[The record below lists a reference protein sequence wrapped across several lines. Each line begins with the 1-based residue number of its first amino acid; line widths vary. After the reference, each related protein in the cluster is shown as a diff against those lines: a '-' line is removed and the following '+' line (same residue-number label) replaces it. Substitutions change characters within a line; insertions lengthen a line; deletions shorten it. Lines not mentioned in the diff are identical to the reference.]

1 MATYSLRK
9 FAQPDVLKN
18 IHDDNLLR
26 FLSPYTDYLTERGF
40 RFQKNGDGQIEYG
53 LLCQILM
60 QPTEGIPPAMV
71 DALYFVQE
79 VSNDDMFDELLE
91 ISTAGNVDVPAD
103 STPADLAVLLWLK
116 DPELIKKPHAE
127 ALMMKPKSFNSFQ
140 SKKGEGR
147 NIDISDGNIDAL
159 ERDMDAWF
167 EKNKRGNGCEVTP
180 FDMVGENKI
189 YFLVR
194 HGMPFKRE
202 GKIESGETG
211 SVFYRPEFHDVI
223 VYYRDGNELQIY
235 NKSGGKKE
243 RKMYLE
249 AFGLRFF
256 GDAEYFPHEDK
267 YTLQPILDDGED
279 CLSCHDIPG
288 LEEIRLT
295 EMQLQFRGPL
305 NDRTILR
312 SKDIFK
318 SHQNRNRDLPN
329 FGELVAASF
338 QVKFE
343 GSTKPRTIKI
353 KTPNV
358 ASFDRKEDAHVI
370 EQWMKKRGFIKGQEE
385 KPALQ
390 ERVRQDN
397 ADQGAVAYA

>member
-18 IHDDNLLR
+18 IQEENLLK
-26 FLSPYTDYLTERGF
+26 FLEPYTDYLTGRGF
-40 RFQKNGDGQIEYG
+40 SFQKNGDGEIDYSQ
-53 LLCQILM
+53 LCHILM
-60 QPTEGIPPAMV
+60 QPSEGIPPTMV

-79 VSNDDMFDELLE
+79 VSDDDMFDELLE
-91 ISTAGNVDVPAD
+91 IAKDAQVDVPANL
-103 STPADLAVLLWLK
+103 TPTDLAVLLWLK
-116 DPELIKKPHAE
+116 DPELIKKPHSE

-140 SKKGEGR
+140 SQKAKGQK
-147 NIDISDGNIDAL
+147 IDLSKGNINTL
-159 ERDMDAWF
+159 ERDMDDWF
-167 EKNKRGNGCEVTP
+167 EKNKRGNGCEVTS
-180 FDMVGENKI
+180 FDMSDENKV

-202 GKIESGETG
+202 GKIDETGVTG

-223 VYYRDGNELQIY
+223 VYDREANELQIF

-243 RKMYLE
+243 RNMYLE

-256 GDAEYFPHEDK
+256 GDAEYFPDEDK
-267 YTLQPILDDGED
+267 YTLQPLLDDGAD
-279 CLSCHDIPG
+279 SLSCLDIPG

-295 EMQLQFRGPL
+295 EVQLQFRGPY
-305 NDRTILR
+305 NDRSIFRSKNLFASLQDR
-312 SKDIFK
+312 SKD
-318 SHQNRNRDLPN
+318 LPR
-329 FGELVAASF
+329 FGNLVAASF

-343 GSTKPRTIKI
+343 NSPKPRTIKI

-370 EQWMKKRGFIKGQEE
+370 VQWLIARGFII
-385 KPALQ
+385 L
-390 ERVRQDN
+390 
-397 ADQGAVAYA
+397 

>member
-18 IHDDNLLR
+18 IHEDNLLR
-26 FLSPYTDYLTERGF
+26 FLSPYTDYLTGRGF
-40 RFQKNGDGQIEYG
+40 KLQKNGSGQLDYG

-79 VSNDDMFDELLE
+79 VSDDDMFDELLE
-91 ISTAGNVDVPAD
+91 MANAGNVDVPAD

-140 SKKGEGR
+140 SKENKGKKLDLSEG
-147 NIDISDGNIDAL
+147 NVDAL
-159 ERDMDAWF
+159 ERDMDEWF
-167 EKNKRGNGCEVTP
+167 EQNKRGNGCEVTP
-180 FDMVGENKI
+180 FEMAGENKI

-202 GKIESGETG
+202 GKIEAGETG

-223 VYYRDGNELQIY
+223 VYDRDANELQIY

-243 RKMYLE
+243 RQMYLA

-256 GDAEYFPHEDK
+256 GDAEYFPEEDK
-267 YTLQPILDDGED
+267 YTLQPLLNDGPD
-279 CLSCHDIPG
+279 SLSCHDIAG

-295 EMQLQFRGPL
+295 EVQLQFRGPY
-305 NDRTILR
+305 NDRSIFR
-312 SKDIFK
+312 SKDLFSSLQDRSK
-318 SHQNRNRDLPN
+318 DLPR
-329 FGELVAASF
+329 FGNLVAASF

-343 GSTKPRTIKI
+343 NSSKPRTIKI

-370 EQWMKKRGFIKGQEE
+370 EQWMKARGFIKRQEP
-385 KPALQ
+385 PALE
-390 ERVRQDN
+390 ERPSDHVVEQ
-397 ADQGAVAYA
+397 AAVAYA

>member
-9 FAQPDVLKN
+9 FAQPDILKN
-18 IHDDNLLR
+18 IQEDNLLS
-26 FLSPYTDYLTERGF
+26 FLSPYREYLTGRGF
-40 RFQKNGDGQIEYG
+40 SFQKNGDGQIHYG
-53 LLCQILM
+53 QLCQILM
-60 QPTEGIPPAMV
+60 QPSEGIPPAMV
-71 DALYFVQE
+71 DALYFIQE
-79 VSNDDMFDELLE
+79 VSADDMFDELLE
-91 ISTAGNVDVPAD
+91 IAAAGQVEVPAD
-103 STPADLAVLLWLK
+103 LTPTDLAVLLWLR

-127 ALMMKPKSFNSFQ
+127 SLMMKPKSFCSFQ
-140 SKKGEGR
+140 AQKGKGKA
-147 NIDISDGNIDAL
+147 IDLSDGNISAL
-159 ERDMDAWF
+159 ERDMDDWF

-180 FDMVGENKI
+180 FDAPEENKV
-189 YFLVR
+189 YFLIR

-202 GKIESGETG
+202 GKIEAGVTG

-223 VYYRDGNELQIY
+223 VYDRDANELQVF

-249 AFGLRFF
+249 SFGLRFF
-256 GDAEYFPHEDK
+256 GDAEYFPDEDK

-343 GSTKPRTIKI
+343 GNAKPRTIKI

-370 EQWMKKRGFIKGQEE
+370 EQWMKKRGFIKGQET
-385 KPALQ
+385 PVLQ

-397 ADQGAVAYA
+397 VDQGVVAYA